1 MNSVFLDYQ
10 TVSNGDLDPQP
21 LQAVLPGL
29 VLYDNSD
36 DRQIRERVAGA
47 EVVLVNKGIIDRAV
61 MQNAP
66 HLKLIA
72 LAATGSNNID
82 VRYAKERGIAVCNI
96 RGYCTSSVAQHV
108 WGSILMLTHHLREY
122 SQLSLDGS
130 WASGANFTLLN
141 YPIRELQGRT
151 LGIVGWGELGSAV
164 AKVGEAFGMRIVI
177 ANRKGAAAKPGRLDL
192 EALLRIA
199 DVVSLHCPLTDATR
213 GMIGAEQLAMM
224 KPDALLIN
232 TARGALIDT
241 GALAAALRAG
251 RLGGA
256 GIDVL
261 AQEPPVDGDPLLE
274 PGIPNLLLTPHIAWA
289 GKEARQRC
297 LTEMAANIRDFY
309 QGGQR
314 GRVVV

>member
-1 MNSVFLDYQ
+1 MKSVFLDYQ
-10 TVSNGDLDPQP
+10 TVSNGDLDPRP
-21 LQAVLPGL
+21 LQAVLPDL

-36 DRQIRERVAGA
+36 DQQIRERVAGA
-47 EVVLVNKGIIDRAV
+47 EVVLVNKAIVDRSV
-61 MQNAP
+61 METAP

-72 LAATGSNNID
+72 LSATGSNNID
-82 VRYAKERGIAVCNI
+82 VRYAKQRGIAVCNI

-108 WGSILMLTHHLREY
+108 WGSILLLTHHLREF
-122 SQLSLDGS
+122 SQLAQGGS
-130 WASGANFTLLN
+130 WADGTNFTMLN
-141 YPIRELQGRT
+141 YSIRELHGRT

-177 ANRKGAAAKPGRLDL
+177 ANRKGSAAKPGRIDLD
-192 EALLRIA
+192 ELLQIA
-199 DVVSLHCPLTDATR
+199 DVVSLHCPMTDATR
-213 GMIGAEQLAMM
+213 GMIGAEQLALM

-241 GALAAALRAG
+241 TALAAALRA
-251 RLGGA
+251 RKLGGA

-261 AQEPPVDGDPLLE
+261 AQEPPVDGDALLD

-289 GKEARQRC
+289 AKEARQRC
-297 LTEMAANIRDFY
+297 LTEMAANICDFY

-314 GRVVV
+314 GRVIV